1 MIFFLLEEETMRI
14 SLNNLLVKIIPEK
27 QYQLISFNGKMDLQ
41 ASIPKIVPTLSK
53 HLNAKIV
60 IVHDQDNHNCIELK
74 KKLIHLS
81 KHSCCPILVRIAC
94 RELEAWFLGDMK
106 AIEKAFPKFKSKQYD
121 NKKKFRNVDHI
132 QKPSIIL
139 KKLIPELNNF
149 DVIPKRKIAENIS
162 FHMNVNDNK
171 SQSFNQFIN
180 GVQKI

>member
-1 MIFFLLEEETMRI
+1 MIFFLLEEETMRLL
-14 SLNNLLVKIIPEK
+14 LNNILDKIIPDK
-27 QYQLISFNGKMDLQ
+27 QYKMIPFHGKMDLQ

-60 IVHDQDNHNCIELK
+60 IVHDQDNHNCLELK
-74 KKLIHLS
+74 KKLLNLS

-94 RELEAWFLGDMK
+94 KELESWFLGDMK
-106 AIEKAFPKFKSKQYD
+106 AIEKAFPKFKSKQYY

-139 KKLIPELNNF
+139 KKLIPELKNF

-162 FHMNVNDNK
+162 VYMDVNDNK
-171 SQSFNQFIN
+171 SPSFNQFLS